1 MNSTTGKRICSA
13 AVILLAA
20 AAVFSD
26 SAETLLYKDDFESV
40 VPGRSPL
47 KWGRAWGAQGKDL
60 FYVSSE
66 CSAAGNNS
74 LMFQR
79 LDSPGQWG
87 AGIRLPS
94 PKKGIQKIEFKFF
107 LDGPADQ
114 TCISFEIRDAKQGGL
129 RLLSTS
135 MKRQVLSTYSPA
147 KTNKKKKKGD
157 GTLGRISNDRWYQLS
172 FSLPLTPE
180 DGEYALCE
188 LTDLATGKRTSIEIL
203 FRHPNDGLGSL
214 YLNFPPYTKNYR
226 VFLDDFRVTL
236 KNK

>member
-20 AAVFSD
+20 AVFSD
-26 SAETLLYKDDFESV
+26 SAETLYRDDFESV
-40 VPGRSPL
+40 VPGRAPL
-47 KWGRAWGAQGKDL
+47 KWGRAWGSQGKDL

-66 CSAAGNNS
+66 RSVSGNNS

-79 LDSPGQWG
+79 FDSPGQWG

-94 PKKGIQKIEFKFF
+94 PKKGIQKIEFKFT

-114 TCISFEIRDAKQGGL
+114 TRISFEIRDAKQGGL

-135 MKRQVLSTYSPA
+135 MKRQVLSVHSPA
-147 KTNKKKKKGD
+147 RANKKKKKGD

-172 FSLPLTPE
+172 FTLPLTPE
-180 DGEYALCE
+180 DGDSALCE
-188 LTDLATGKRTSIEIL
+188 LTDLATGKHTTAEIP
-203 FRHPNDGLGSL
+203 FRHPNAGLGSL
-214 YLNFPPYTKNYR
+214 YLNFPPNTKDYR
-226 VFLDDFRVTL
+226 VFLDDFIVTL

>member
-20 AAVFSD
+20 ATVFPD
-26 SAETLLYKDDFESV
+26 SAETLYRDDFESV
-40 VPGRSPL
+40 VPGRAPL
-47 KWGRAWGAQGKDL
+47 KWGRAWGSQGKDL

-66 CSAAGNNS
+66 RSVSGNNS

-79 LDSPGQWG
+79 FDSPGQWG

-94 PKKGIQKIEFKFF
+94 PKKGIQKIEFKFT

-114 TCISFEIRDAKQGGL
+114 TRISFEIRDAKQAGL

-135 MKRQVLSTYSPA
+135 MKRQVLSAHSPVR
-147 KTNKKKKKGD
+147 TDKKKKKGD

-172 FSLPLTPE
+172 FTLPLTPE
-180 DGEYALCE
+180 DGDSALCE
-188 LTDLATGKRTSIEIL
+188 LTDLATGKHTTAEIL
-203 FRHPNDGLGSL
+203 FRHPNAGLGSL
-214 YLNFPPYTKNYR
+214 YLNFPPNTKDYR

>member
-20 AAVFSD
+20 ATVFPD
-26 SAETLLYKDDFESV
+26 SAETLYRDDFESV
-40 VPGRSPL
+40 VPGRAPL
-47 KWGRAWGAQGKDL
+47 KWGRAWGSQGKDL

-66 CSAAGNNS
+66 RSVSGNNS

-79 LDSPGQWG
+79 FDSPGQWG

-94 PKKGIQKIEFKFF
+94 PKKGIQKIEFKFT

-114 TCISFEIRDAKQGGL
+114 TRISFEIRDAKQAGL

-135 MKRQVLSTYSPA
+135 MKRQVLSAHSPVR
-147 KTNKKKKKGD
+147 TDKKKKKGD

-172 FSLPLTPE
+172 FTLPLTPE
-180 DGEYALCE
+180 DGDSALCE
-188 LTDLATGKRTSIEIL
+188 LTDLATGKHTTAEIL
-203 FRHPNDGLGSL
+203 FRHPNAGLGSL
-214 YLNFPPYTKNYR
+214 YLNFPPNTKDYR
-226 VFLDDFRVTL
+226 VFLDDFIVTL

>member
-1 MNSTTGKRICSA
+1 MNSTTGKKSLLSA
-13 AVILLAA
+13 AAFLLA

-26 SAETLLYKDDFESV
+26 SPETLYKDGFESV
-40 VPGRSPL
+40 VPGRAPL
-47 KWGRAWGAQGKDL
+47 KWGRAWGSQGKDL

-66 CSAAGNNS
+66 RSVSGNNS

-94 PKKGIQKIEFKFF
+94 PKKGIQKIEFKFT

-129 RLLSTS
+129 RLVSTS
-135 MKRQVLSTYSPA
+135 MKRQVLSVYSPA
-147 KTNKKKKKGD
+147 KSAKKKKNSGV
-157 GTLGRISNDRWYQLS
+157 LGRISNDRWYQLS

-180 DGEYALCE
+180 DGDSALCE
-188 LTDLATGKRTSIEIL
+188 LTDLATGKRTVAEIL
-203 FRHPNDGLGSL
+203 FRHPNAGLGSL

-226 VFLDDFRVTL
+226 VFLDDFNVTL

>member
-20 AAVFSD
+20 ATVFPD
-26 SAETLLYKDDFESV
+26 SAETLYRDDFESV
-40 VPGRSPL
+40 VPGRAPL
-47 KWGRAWGAQGKDL
+47 KWSRAWGSQGKDL

-66 CSAAGNNS
+66 RSVSGNNS

-79 LDSPGQWG
+79 FDSPGQWG

-94 PKKGIQKIEFKFF
+94 PKKGIQKIEFKFT

-114 TCISFEIRDAKQGGL
+114 TRISFEIRDAKQAGL

-135 MKRQVLSTYSPA
+135 MKRQVLSAHSPVR
-147 KTNKKKKKGD
+147 TDKKKKKGD

-172 FSLPLTPE
+172 FTLPLTPE
-180 DGEYALCE
+180 DGDSALCE
-188 LTDLATGKRTSIEIL
+188 LTDLATGKHTTAEIL
-203 FRHPNDGLGSL
+203 FRHPNAGLGSL
-214 YLNFPPYTKNYR
+214 YLNFPPNTKDYR